1 MRSRSVASLGLIGL
15 LACTL
20 GVGLPAPVADAC
32 GGFYS
37 VRVLAPEKRPS
48 LAREKVLIVHDAA
61 RGREHFIREV
71 AFRKA
76 DQRLGFVVPTP
87 TLPEVAKVE
96 KNPFTKLRE
105 RFQFASDA
113 VGYGSGHGSAGFGGR
128 GGGETVEVL
137 KVEKVGSFTAFTLRA
152 TEAEALKKWLADN
165 ELTSRP
171 AADVW
176 LEHYVRMRFYY
187 VALRYDPPPDARGRK
202 YAPVAAETV
211 RISFDTPV
219 AYYPY
224 FEPEIEHETREPR
237 LLEVWYVGTDAVVPV
252 AQQLDAAE
260 SPARP
265 RWVRP
270 LRPGKKDPRA
280 RTRLVAALLDELEAL
295 LPEGELVVQT
305 FQDQK
310 RRRTGFGD
318 ILFAFAE
325 AKPLTAEQLGPLVGV
340 LDPGLV
346 AAGAADPVA
355 APAPEVK

>member
-1 MRSRSVASLGLIGL
+1 MRTRNWSSLVLVGS

-20 GVGLPAPVADAC
+20 GLPAPVADAC

-37 VRVLAPEKRPS
+37 VRVLAPEQRPS

-76 DQRLGFVVPTP
+76 DQRFGFVIPTP
-87 TLPEVAKVE
+87 SLPEVAKVE

-105 RFQFASDA
+105 RFPFASDA
-113 VGYGSGHGSAGFGGR
+113 GVGYGSGLGSAGFGGR

-176 LEHYVRMRFYY
+176 LEHYVRMGFYY
-187 VALRYDPPPDARGRK
+187 VALRYDPPPDARARK
-202 YAPVAAETV
+202 YAPVAAETL

-224 FEPEIEHETREPR
+224 FEPEIEHETKQPR
-237 LLEVWYVGTDAVVPV
+237 LLEVWYVGADAVVPV
-252 AQQLDAAE
+252 AQHIEPAE

-280 RTRLVAALLDELEAL
+280 RTRLAAALLDELETL

-340 LDPGLV
+340 LDSGLIAEAAV
-346 AAGAADPVA
+346 A
-355 APAPEVK
+355 APEVK